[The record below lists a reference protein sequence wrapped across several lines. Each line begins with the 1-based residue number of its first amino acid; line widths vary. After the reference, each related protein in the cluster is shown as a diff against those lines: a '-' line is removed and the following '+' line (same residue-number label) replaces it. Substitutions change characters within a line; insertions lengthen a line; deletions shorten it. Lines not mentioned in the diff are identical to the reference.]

1 MALIFRATGGDMA
14 AYADSSALNGEG
26 GHSWGGYGIGQPGSG
41 LTHFRVLCPKQLAD
55 SSGGNELITAV
66 LALKEVIAERIGQAE
81 LGTLPPRATDLHLD
95 AQVVLDGVAMDRVSR
110 ESRYLAAKLSMLRE
124 AVANGVI
131 TLTKIATAFNPA
143 DIFTKPLV
151 GEALAR
157 ARGLV
162 LGHLPSAPK
171 SLQAVGAGAATKPA
185 ALGVRVAGTKA
196 KTGAVA
202 WRKPKKGKAKKAAA
216 AATRLKDWQAVA
228 TATGA
233 KEAEVALA
241 AAKAKASVAR
251 KASAKKAAFAAKAQK
266 AGRAAKAKAK
276 RAAPAAAAMATQ
288 SPLGSGW
295 C

>member
-1 MALIFRATGGDMA
+1 MA

-66 LALKEVIAERIGQAE
+66 LALKEVIAERIGQSE
-81 LGTLPPRATDLHLD
+81 LGTLPQRPTDLHLD

-131 TLTKIATAFNPA
+131 ALTKIATAINPA

-151 GEALAR
+151 GAALER

-162 LGHLPSAPK
+162 LGHLPVEPK
-171 SLQAVGAGAATKPA
+171 ASPA
-185 ALGVRVAGTKA
+185 AVSVASKGVRVAGTKF
-196 KTGAVA
+196 KPGAGA
-202 WRKPKKGKAKKAAA
+202 GKAKKAQAA
-216 AATRLKDWQAVA
+216 AKRHKAWQAVA
-228 TATGA
+228 AAAVA
-233 KEAEVALA
+233 KKAEAALA
-241 AAKAKASVAR
+241 AAKAERSAAR
-251 KASAKKAAFAAKAQK
+251 KAGAKKAAFAAKGKK
-266 AGRAAKAKAK
+266 AVRLASAAWS
-276 RAAPAAAAMATQ
+276 AAMATP